1 MTFPGPSE
9 TAVPPKTGSAP
20 AEMSRS
26 LCRPGLEPPR
36 AAMVLPAALGIVL
49 TAGLGL
55 GSIAVPPTAGADEL
69 NPSTTQTSEA
79 VPAAPNEA
87 EASHPQADRVIDKIV
102 GGSERGD
109 EKGLPGVS
117 DAPGADAAAD
127 DASDAQRR
135 DGDVADRR
143 VEEKPEPAQPKVIAE
158 RSAESNALGRVIG
171 GHIISPMTRR
181 EITTETIIFVCWLFS
196 SLRRRAS
203 ISSTSGSSIRRS

>member
-1 MTFPGPSE
+1 
-9 TAVPPKTGSAP
+9 
-20 AEMSRS
+20 
-26 LCRPGLEPPR
+26 
-36 AAMVLPAALGIVL
+36 MVLPAALGIVL

-143 VEEKPEPAQPKVIAE
+143 VEAVSYTHKTQP
-158 RSAESNALGRVIG
+158 
-171 GHIISPMTRR
+171 
-181 EITTETIIFVCWLFS
+181 TIILKC
-196 SLRRRAS
+196 
-203 ISSTSGSSIRRS
+203 RSRWTTYH